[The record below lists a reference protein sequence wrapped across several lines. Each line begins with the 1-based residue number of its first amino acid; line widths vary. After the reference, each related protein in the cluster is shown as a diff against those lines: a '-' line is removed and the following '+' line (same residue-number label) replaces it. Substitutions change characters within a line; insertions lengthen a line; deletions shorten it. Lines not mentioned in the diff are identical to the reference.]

1 MISATST
8 LLYTLS
14 AMLCSPR
21 RTRILEAAKS
31 SVQWAAVSTWV
42 EEIRV
47 PPQKGVRPFL
57 LTSPTWGLTL
67 SFFCSLFRTDL
78 PGVFVF
84 LGLLTTD
91 NTTVGSTTLNP
102 TLQRQSS
109 VKMFKIFKKVKM
121 FKMFKMF
128 QMLRPG
134 KFLGTP

>member
-1 MISATST
+1 M
-8 LLYTLS
+8 TLS
-14 AMLCSPR
+14 KP
-21 RTRILEAAKS
+21 T
-31 SVQWAAVSTWV
+31 VQWAAVSTWV

-47 PPQKGVRPFL
+47 PPHQGVRPFL
-57 LTSPTWGLTL
+57 LTSPTWGVAL

-84 LGLLTTD
+84 LSVLTTD
-91 NTTVGSTTLNP
+91 NTTVGSTALNP

-121 FKMFKMF
+121 FNIFKMFKMLKMF

-134 KFLGTP
+134 KFLVLP